1 MRPAWFDEAIAIEPE
16 SGHVEV
22 DGCAIRWLAWGERGA
37 PTLVLVHG
45 GAAHARWWAPHA
57 PFLTEGRRVVAIDLS
72 GHGDSGWR
80 EVYRAEQWAEEVL
93 AVASAAGGVGR
104 PVIAGHSMGGFVTI
118 VTAAEHGRDLEGA
131 IVLDSPV
138 RRPDPESDEGRGG
151 QRRGFVQR
159 RVYPDHET
167 ILSRFK
173 LIPPQPCENDWF
185 LDYIARH
192 SVREEP
198 EGGFTWKF
206 DPGVF
211 GRREGSSRP
220 IDFAARLAEV
230 ACRIAV
236 INGEQSAI
244 VDRDVTEYMSD
255 LLAGSPAAAAGVP
268 FVQVPRAH
276 HHLLLD
282 QPLAT
287 VTAIRGVLAT
297 WRPVGEPPVD
307 VPLT

>member
-1 MRPAWFDEAIAIEPE
+1 MGPAWFEQSIAIEPE
-16 SGHVEV
+16 EGSVVV
-22 DGCAIRWLAWGERGA
+22 DGCEIHWLAWGQPGA
-37 PTLVLVHG
+37 APLVLVHG

-57 PFLTEGRRVVAIDLS
+57 PMLTAGRRVIAIDLS

-80 EVYRAEQWAEEVL
+80 DVYRAEQWAQEVL
-93 AVASAAGGVGR
+93 AVVEDAGGVGR

-118 VTAAEHGRDLEGA
+118 VTAAVHGRDLEGA

-151 QRRGFVQR
+151 RRGFVQR
-159 RVYPDHET
+159 RVYPDREA
-167 ILSRFK
+167 ILGRFK

-185 LDYIARH
+185 LDYIAQH
-192 SVREEP
+192 SIREEP
-198 EGGFTWKF
+198 DGGYTWKF

-211 GRREGSSRP
+211 ARREGSHRP
-220 IDFAARLAEV
+220 IDFAARLAQVTCRV
-230 ACRIAV
+230 AV
-236 INGEQSAI
+236 VNGEDSAI
-244 VDRDVTEYMSD
+244 VDEDVRSYMSD
-255 LLAGSPAAAAGVP
+255 LLEGSAAAAAGVP
-268 FVQVPRAH
+268 FVEVPYAH

-297 WRPVGEPPVD
+297 WSPVGEPPVD
-307 VPLT
+307 VALT

>member
-1 MRPAWFDEAIAIEPE
+1 LVGPAWFEESIAIEPKQG
-16 SGHVEV
+16 SVVV
-22 DGCAIRWLAWGERGA
+22 DDCEIRWLAWGERGA

-57 PFLTEGRRVVAIDLS
+57 PMLTAGRRVVAIDLS

-80 EVYRAEQWAEEVL
+80 EVYRAEQWAQEVL
-93 AVASAAGGVGR
+93 AVAADAGGSGR
-104 PVIAGHSMGGFVTI
+104 PVVAGHSMGGFVTI
-118 VTAAEHGRDLEGA
+118 VTAAEHGRELEGA

-151 QRRGFVQR
+151 GRRGFVQR
-159 RVYPDHET
+159 RVYPDRDA
-167 ILSRFK
+167 ILERFK
-173 LIPPQPCENDWF
+173 LIPPQPCENAWF
-185 LDYIARH
+185 LDYIARN
-192 SVREEP
+192 SIREEP
-198 EGGFTWKF
+198 EGGWTWKF

-211 GRREGSSRP
+211 VRREGSHRP

-230 ACRIAV
+230 TCRIAV
-236 INGEQSAI
+236 VNGEDSAI
-244 VDRDVTEYMSD
+244 VDEDVVSYMSD
-255 LLAGSPAAAAGVP
+255 LLEGSPAAAAGVP

-297 WRPVGEPPVD
+297 WSPVGEPPVD
-307 VPLT
+307 VN